1 MRRLLLTLFVLLPSV
16 LFAAGGF
23 RSAILVMNDDNVI
36 EFNLQ
41 SDMTFSFA
49 DDFLNIVSADVNF
62 EIALS
67 EVKQWSYSPELAST
81 ADGISRSKYRV
92 NYLDNIVTI
101 DNLPSHSFVGVYG
114 INGAKLADYNSD
126 NQVEVSLVGYLPGV
140 YIISVNGKIL
150 KVVRK

>member
-16 LFAAGGF
+16 LFADGGF
-23 RSAILVMNDDNVI
+23 RSAVLVMNDDNVI

-41 SDMTFSFA
+41 SDMTFSFT
-49 DDFLNIVSADVNF
+49 DDYLNIVSADVNF

-67 EVKQWSYSPELAST
+67 DVKQWSYSPELASVT
-81 ADGISRSKYRV
+81 DGISVSKYRV

-101 DNLPSHSFVGVYG
+101 DNLPSHSFVGVYDV
-114 INGAKLADYNSD
+114 NGVKLAAYNSD
-126 NQVEVSLVGYLPGV
+126 GQVDVPLVGYQPGV
-140 YIISVNGKIL
+140 YIISVNGKTF